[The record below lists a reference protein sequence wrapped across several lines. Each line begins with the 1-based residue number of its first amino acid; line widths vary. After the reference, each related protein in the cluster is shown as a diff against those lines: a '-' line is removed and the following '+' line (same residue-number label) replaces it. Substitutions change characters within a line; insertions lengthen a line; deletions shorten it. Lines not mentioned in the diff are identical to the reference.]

1 MAKRQRLET
10 EPGGKF
16 IDTGILAEQQALVP
30 YAVKPLA
37 VQTGLI
43 RSDHPGH
50 KRLRIQILADV
61 LRPFMHIEEETHSM
75 TGAVAEIPPRLP
87 ERRTG
92 RIIYLA
98 ACSTGR
104 ENRHGQSDMAFQHQC
119 IVLHFQPVTRPE
131 RNSPGNISRTE
142 QVLSAGIAQIKS
154 VRLEHP
160 AATFRSDV
168 MRQCCRRSI
177 SGNGLETVASIS
189 LNLST

>member
-16 IDTGILAEQQALVP
+16 IDPGIFAEQQTLVP

-37 VQTGLI
+37 IQTGLI

-75 TGAVAEIPPRLP
+75 TGAVAEIPPCLP

-92 RIIYLA
+92 GIVYLA
-98 ACSTGR
+98 ARRTGIVRRNRKDKVR
-104 ENRHGQSDMAFQHQC
+104 EARASCRH
-119 IVLHFQPVTRPE
+119 LPE
-131 RNSPGNISRTE
+131 
-142 QVLSAGIAQIKS
+142 
-154 VRLEHP
+154 
-160 AATFRSDV
+160 
-168 MRQCCRRSI
+168 
-177 SGNGLETVASIS
+177 
-189 LNLST
+189 